1 MREKGGGDFNQY
13 MNRLHLKVFR
23 MYCDGWGEM
32 VTLDKSNVNEM
43 FQCLDFGVRGYLVIS
58 DMHLRFN
65 VKL

>member
-1 MREKGGGDFNQY
+1 MERDFNQY

-32 VTLDKSNVNEM
+32 VTLDKSNVNEI
-43 FQCLDFGVRGYLVIS
+43 FQCSDFGVRGSGYLVIS
-58 DMHLRFN
+58 DMHLRVD